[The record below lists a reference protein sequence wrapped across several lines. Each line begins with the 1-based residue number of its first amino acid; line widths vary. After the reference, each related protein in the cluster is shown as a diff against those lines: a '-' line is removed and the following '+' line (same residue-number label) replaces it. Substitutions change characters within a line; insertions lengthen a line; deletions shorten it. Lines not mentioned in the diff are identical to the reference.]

1 MPTYNGS
8 KWIKRAIDSIK
19 AQSYTDWELLVVDD
33 GSTDDTGSIIKDLAL
48 NDHRIR
54 YIKNDQNMGIQKT
67 LNRGLREAL
76 GVYIARIDDDDI
88 WCDIEKLAKQV
99 EFLDKNPEY
108 SLVGTNVILIDEK
121 GNEISKSNRESS
133 DLNIRKIILSKNPFA
148 HSSVVFIRDA
158 VISIGGYS
166 ESGVFKHIEDYELW
180 LRIGSSHKFANLQ
193 IYGAN
198 ISVRS
203 ESISFVNRVEQY
215 KKTFKLINLYKN
227 TYTNYL
233 KALLRN
239 FVLLCIYQLLNI
251 SLVKKIYFP
260 LYKLYKNI

>member
-1 MPTYNGS
+1 MKKVSIIMPTYNGS

-158 VISIGGYS
+158 VISIGGILS
-166 ESGVFKHIEDYELW
+166 LEFLNILKIMNCGLELA
-180 LRIGSSHKFANLQ
+180 H
-193 IYGAN
+193 
-198 ISVRS
+198 
-203 ESISFVNRVEQY
+203 
-215 KKTFKLINLYKN
+215 LINLPICKSMERI
-227 TYTNYL
+227 YL
-233 KALLRN
+233 FAVK
-239 FVLLCIYQLLNI
+239 VLVL
-251 SLVKKIYFP
+251 
-260 LYKLYKNI
+260 